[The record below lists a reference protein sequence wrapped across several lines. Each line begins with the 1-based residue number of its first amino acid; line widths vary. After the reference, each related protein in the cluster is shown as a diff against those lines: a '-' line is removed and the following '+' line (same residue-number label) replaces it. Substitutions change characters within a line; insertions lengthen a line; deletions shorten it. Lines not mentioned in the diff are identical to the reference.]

1 MTASM
6 TDIQIF
12 SNPQFG
18 EIRTLADEANEPLFC
33 AADVCK
39 ALGYINGRDA
49 IAKHVSEDDVA
60 KRDTIDN
67 LGRTQTA
74 SFVNESGLY
83 SLIFGS
89 KLDSAKAFKKWVTSE
104 VLPTI
109 RKHGAYATPQTIDSI
124 IADPANGIKLLQAL
138 QEEREAKQLAQSQ
151 VAERD
156 RTISKLQPLA
166 DFAQT
171 AFTSDTLVSISQA
184 AKILRLPFGRNTLF
198 KKLRESGIFFKGKNE
213 PKQKY
218 CDADYFRVVERS
230 PIETSKG
237 LMIPVTVYCT
247 QKGLAYINLKFGKN
261 QNNIPQ
267 LAKIK

>member
-1 MTASM
+1 MNE
-6 TDIQIF
+6 IQIF
-12 SNPQFG
+12 DNPQFG
-18 EIRTLADEANEPLFC
+18 EIRILSDENNEPWFC
-33 AADVCK
+33 GADVCN
-39 ALGYINGRDA
+39 ALGYTNPRKA
-49 IAKHVSEDDVA
+49 IADHVDEGDVT
-60 KRDTIDN
+60 KRDTPTTS
-67 LGRTQTA
+67 GVQTMT
-74 SFVNESGLY
+74 FVNESGLY